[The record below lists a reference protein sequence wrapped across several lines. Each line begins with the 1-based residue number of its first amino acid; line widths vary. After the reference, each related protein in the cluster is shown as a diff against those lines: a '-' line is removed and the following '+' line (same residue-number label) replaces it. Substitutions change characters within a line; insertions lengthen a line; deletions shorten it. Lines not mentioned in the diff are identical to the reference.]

1 MSTGHPEK
9 RTTMWAAL
17 WEKRPTVAK
26 NTFFTHSVKVLHFEI
41 GLGWDHFFGGVPAQS
56 SRREAST
63 WTFFDRLD
71 IFSDATDLKNT
82 LVLLLLRHLTPII
95 DSERGCFF

>member
-1 MSTGHPEK
+1 ME
-9 RTTMWAAL
+9 RCWAG
-17 WEKRPTVAK
+17 KKGFFCVAGP
-26 NTFFTHSVKVLHFEI
+26 FG

-71 IFSDATDLKNT
+71 IFSDATNLKMT
-82 LVLLLLRHLTPII
+82 LVVFVLRHL
-95 DSERGCFF
+95 RK